1 MIHSNV
7 LHRAAVWL
15 HETVRETV
23 CPGRH
28 NTRESRCCWRGTGFD
43 LFAFHFLSL
52 TVQQFILRF
61 FFCFR
66 FLSFSYYWIIK
77 GITVHLV
84 DCSTLPKVVD
94 KLFDV
99 EVSKFGPAARN
110 GIKCNKI
117 ISINATRSGWFVWF
131 FSAKAGRSGEGRD
144 GVVEGST
151 KSVMIIFQF
160 RTSPYSPWYQTL
172 GLRWKTSLG
181 CWLL

>member
-1 MIHSNV
+1 MNRVAAGVVPVSICLLFTSSHS
-7 LHRAAVWL
+7 LY
-15 HETVRETV
+15 
-23 CPGRH
+23 
-28 NTRESRCCWRGTGFD
+28 SSSFYD
-43 LFAFHFLSL
+43 
-52 TVQQFILRF
+52 

-117 ISINATRSGWFVWF
+117 ISINATRSGWFV
-131 FSAKAGRSGEGRD
+131 
-144 GVVEGST
+144 
-151 KSVMIIFQF
+151 
-160 RTSPYSPWYQTL
+160 
-172 GLRWKTSLG
+172 
-181 CWLL
+181 